1 MPVPTSPSTDCRI
14 WKFERFGVYTVSSG
28 YNFLIRSS
36 YEQHEVFDQHSVN
49 SKKSFYGSL
58 WVLKVPP
65 KGRGNSRASCVFMF
79 FSQQLMQE
87 LGQFIDFPPLDQNW
101 FSWLSHLFAILS
113 KDRCALL
120 ITAVWALW
128 YYHNNEVH
136 ENRTQRE
143 SFSGAIVRGV
153 NAANTHPHSFVLDQ
167 EMANA
172 RSCEQA
178 VYLAQDLDF
187 RRVIFEGEALSVISQ
202 INSSADNIS
211 DINAIL

>member
-136 ENRTQRE
+136 ENRSLSVKEIAT
-143 SFSGAIVRGV
+143 FVL
-153 NAANTHPHSFVLDQ
+153 SFVNDLGCLQIGKGPRGNPSQ
-167 EMANA
+167 ELLFVVLMV
-172 RSCEQA
+172 
-178 VYLAQDLDF
+178 VYWQL
-187 RRVIFEGEALSVISQ
+187 
-202 INSSADNIS
+202 
-211 DINAIL
+211 